1 MSLYSEE
8 ALRKLNKDDF
18 IGIALSLQSKMESSI
33 AKVLEERKLLND
45 KFDKLEVSIAVT
57 RNANSLLSLRLVDIE
72 KQCWANAQ
80 YSRRETLEIVG
91 LSKSFKNDE
100 AEAND
105 CQIFKVLTAGS
116 IKVIWMLAIG
126 LKTRSEL
133 L

>member
-18 IGIALSLQSKMESSI
+18 IGITLSLQSKMESSI

-72 KQCWANAQ
+72 KQCWANA
-80 YSRRETLEIVG
+80 
-91 LSKSFKNDE
+91 
-100 AEAND
+100 
-105 CQIFKVLTAGS
+105 
-116 IKVIWMLAIG
+116 
-126 LKTRSEL
+126 
-133 L
+133 